1 MMLRNLNLME
11 KDRTIWIDS
20 AKGIGILAIMLG
32 HIQYINWM
40 TPFKI
45 VIFFV
50 VSGYLYAQKQEGLTA
65 RKALSLTKKLL
76 IPYFTFGLIFLLI
89 ELMVSVVQRK
99 PILDSF
105 KALLSM
111 VFSMRGL
118 STLWFLPTLLGGT
131 LLALQIRK
139 YKAITQIGWASIVIL
154 LSSIYSSQ
162 QGEGDYIAHSF
173 GGYVLLTLLKMCAAS
188 IFILGGGYVQN
199 TGLLRKTSRRET
211 YLRNSMAVCV
221 LILSVL
227 CSQFYYGS
235 DFNNLFLSRLPLVY
249 FCTAFL
255 QSLAIMILVN
265 DTPIGNSKVLSFF
278 GKNSL
283 FFMITHHGFKFC
295 RIITTVTKMFLPSGS
310 IKVFVDFS
318 ILLVIESIL
327 FFLWQFVKRKAIRSS
342 R

>member
-1 MMLRNLNLME
+1 MMFRNLNLME

-20 AKGIGILAIMLG
+20 AKGIGILAIMLC

-173 GGYVLLTLLKMCAAS
+173 DGYVLLTLLKMCAAS
-188 IFILGGGYVQN
+188 IFILGGVRTEHWITQ
-199 TGLLRKTSRRET
+199 
-211 YLRNSMAVCV
+211 
-221 LILSVL
+221 
-227 CSQFYYGS
+227 
-235 DFNNLFLSRLPLVY
+235 
-249 FCTAFL
+249 
-255 QSLAIMILVN
+255 
-265 DTPIGNSKVLSFF
+265 
-278 GKNSL
+278 KN
-283 FFMITHHGFKFC
+283 
-295 RIITTVTKMFLPSGS
+295 
-310 IKVFVDFS
+310 
-318 ILLVIESIL
+318 
-327 FFLWQFVKRKAIRSS
+327 
-342 R
+342 